1 MKKAILL
8 CAVLF
13 SLVGCTYYYLV
24 NPGKQNIGD
33 LYRVKTNIAWSRAIE
48 NDVEVW
54 TVDGPLLQEVRFIS
68 GLSDGLPL
76 IHSDPQ
82 QKIKLPPFRSHMTPS
97 EVQELFVATAKSL
110 NAVVEAEH
118 LVKGRVPY
126 FALRSAGINASSVQ
140 TANLRPTD
148 FGTLPGFRF
157 DVSFLSKEGLEFEGI
172 VVGTIHKERLYLIVY
187 TGTQEYYYPKYK
199 DELELIISS
208 IEIYQKR

>member
-1 MKKAILL
+1 MKRAILF
-8 CAVLF
+8 CAAIF
-13 SLVGCTYYYLV
+13 PLVGCSYYYLV
-24 NPGKQNIGD
+24 KPGKQNIGD

-68 GLSDGLPL
+68 GLADGLPL
-76 IHSDPQ
+76 IHSDPL
-82 QKIKLPPFRSHMTPS
+82 QKIQLPRFRSHMTPS

-140 TANLRPTD
+140 TANLRPTK

-157 DVSFLSKEGLEFEGI
+157 DASFLSKEGLEFDGLI
-172 VVGTIHKERLYLIVY
+172 AGTIHEQRLYLIIY
-187 TGTQEYYYPKYK
+187 TGTREYYYPKYK
-199 DELELIISS
+199 DEIEQIISS
-208 IEIYQKR
+208 IEIFQKR